1 METLANIQY
10 ILQNRHI
17 GEKTYEEFY
26 TEDEDYDID
35 QYDSLGF
42 IKTTESPI
50 NFEEVKSDFEK
61 VFDNP
66 ESTKADIVSV
76 IKKYVPD
83 FEHIETGK
91 HLDQKM

>member
-1 METLANIQY
+1 M
-10 ILQNRHI
+10 
-17 GEKTYEEFY
+17 
-26 TEDEDYDID
+26 DI
-35 QYDSLGF
+35 F
-42 IKTTESPI
+42 IKDGVIKKREELIS
-50 NFEEVKSDFEK
+50 FVEVKTDLDK

-66 ESTKADIVSV
+66 NSTKADIVSV